1 VDACLIPVGSF
12 RAKCQDALGLRAGA
26 GIAVLGG
33 LCAERKA
40 NMATTAQG
48 VDVGALAAA
57 IREDVTDRLSTVLVA
72 GFEALEEDDRGL
84 DQIQKAHLTQ
94 WSLDV
99 FDGLEASIAGT
110 VIDALAR
117 NGIAAWG
124 LTTELSYLL
133 PKEGDDD

>member
-1 VDACLIPVGSF
+1 
-12 RAKCQDALGLRAGA
+12 
-26 GIAVLGG
+26 
-33 LCAERKA
+33 
-40 NMATTAQG
+40 MATTATPT

-57 IREDVTDRLSTVLVA
+57 IKTDVTDRLATILTS
-72 GFEALEEDDRGL
+72 GFESLEEDGRGL

-110 VIDALAR
+110 VIDELAR
-117 NGIAAWG
+117 KGIAAWG

-133 PKEGDDD
+133 PSEGDDA